1 MEQFRHVGEV
11 LGSMKVLM
19 VLQEDIQINRRQCC
33 LLLDIFTMAFEE
45 IASEIKQNL
54 KLEEKNTKWKAL
66 EQPLRELHRVFKEGE
81 LYIKHCLDVK
91 DFWGKA
97 ITLHNS
103 KDCVEFHI
111 HNLLCSFPAVIE
123 AIENAGEISGLDPDE
138 MQKKG
143 ILLRRKYDKEWNDPK
158 LFQLRYG
165 KQYLVPKELCKR
177 LDMVWREDRWLLCE
191 LLKEKKSLEESA
203 VLTKNEQR
211 LADLLLKK
219 ISASET
225 YNWTLFPSS
234 ILTGAK
240 DYAVRRRLGCGK
252 ELKEIQW
259 LGESFVLHHLFGED
273 GSSKGEISTLL
284 SLSHPNVLQY
294 LCAFCDEEKKECFL
308 VAELMNKTLACHVKE
323 NSSLRRRILFSLPV
337 VVDIMIQIA
346 RGMEYLHSQ
355 KIYHGDL
362 NPTNVLLKSRTP
374 SEGYFHVKV
383 AGYSSLCALNHNSH
397 HLPNQDSTNPFIWY
411 APEVLAEQEKSESNS
426 NSKYSEKSD
435 VYSFGMIC
443 FQLLTG
449 KIPFEEGHLQG
460 DKMSR
465 NIRAGERPLFSLPSP
480 KYLVNLTRRCWQTEP
495 LLRPSFSSICRI
507 LRYIKKFLVM
517 NPDNGHP
524 DLQSPPVD
532 CCDVEAGF
540 QKKLSAYVNSMAVT
554 QIPFHMFAYK
564 LAELDKTRLSTK
576 IRICETASEAET
588 TSKDENFFAEDDSFL
603 LPVGY
608 ARSVFSDIP
617 DKKNRL
623 SNKGTALK
631 VRRVPVEDQIQPR
644 SDVRSICSEIPEK
657 RTLSFKKCADIKT
670 RKSSVEDQ
678 VQPRSDVR
686 SISSETPEKR
696 TLSFK
701 KCTDIKTRK
710 SSVEDQVQ
718 PGSNVRSICS
728 EIPEKRTLSSE
739 KCADIKTRKSSDQ
752 VQPGN
757 DVRSICSEIPEKR
770 TLSFK
775 KCADIKTRKSSG
787 TPKAQDG
794 ASLLNP
800 QRRSVK
806 INKRN
811 DFVVPITSSKIASQ
825 GRTRGHVS
833 DSEIQ

>member
-1 MEQFRHVGEV
+1 MFLFEFDSLQTEKSRFFWSFLAGELHRIHRLFLPIWLFEAGMEQFRQVGEV
-11 LGSMKVLM
+11 LGSMKALM

-33 LLLDIFTMAFEE
+33 LLLHIFAMAFEE

-81 LYIKHCLDVK
+81 LYIKQCLDVK
-91 DFWGKA
+91 DFWGRA
-97 ITLHNS
+97 ITFHNS

-177 LDMVWREDRWLLCE
+177 LDTVWKEDRWLLCE
-191 LLKEKKSLEESA
+191 VLKEKKSSESA

-219 ISASET
+219 ISALET
-225 YNWTLFPSS
+225 YNWTLCPSS

-240 DYAVRRRLGCGK
+240 DYAVRRRLGSGK

-259 LGESFVLHHLFGED
+259 LGESFVMHHLFGEV
-273 GSSKGEISTLL
+273 GSSKDEISTLL
-284 SLSHPNVLQY
+284 SLSHPNVLPY
-294 LCAFCDEEKKECFL
+294 LCAFWDEEKKECFL
-308 VAELMNKTLACHVKE
+308 VAELMNKSLACHVKE
-323 NSSLRRRILFSLPV
+323 NSSPRRRILFSLPV

-374 SEGYFHVKV
+374 SEGYFLVKV
-383 AGYSSLCALNHNSH
+383 AGYGSSTVLNCNSNC
-397 HLPNQDSTNPFIWY
+397 LPNQDSISPFIWY
-411 APEVLAEQEKSESNS
+411 APEVLAEQEKPESNS
-426 NSKYSEKSD
+426 ISKYSEKAD

-465 NIRAGERPLFSLPSP
+465 NIRTGERPLFSFPSP

-495 LLRPSFSSICRI
+495 SLRPSFSSICRI
-507 LRYIKKFLVM
+507 LRNVKKFLVM
-517 NPDNGHP
+517 NPENGHP
-524 DLQSPPVD
+524 ELHSPPVD
-532 CCDVEAGF
+532 YCDIEAGF
-540 QKKLSAYVNSMAVT
+540 QKELSASGNSMAVT

-564 LAELDKTRLSTK
+564 LAELDKTCLSTK
-576 IRICETASEAET
+576 VEICETASEAGT
-588 TSKDENFFAEDDSFL
+588 TCKDENLFAEDDSFL
-603 LPVGY
+603 LPVRY
-608 ARSVFSDIP
+608 ARSVFSDTP

-623 SNKGTALK
+623 TNKGTALK
-631 VRRVPVEDQIQPR
+631 VRRVPEDQVQLGI
-644 SDVRSICSEIPEK
+644 DARSICSEIPEK
-657 RTLSFKKCADIKT
+657 RTLSFKKY
-670 RKSSVEDQ
+670 
-678 VQPRSDVR
+678 
-686 SISSETPEKR
+686 
-696 TLSFK
+696 
-701 KCTDIKTRK
+701 
-710 SSVEDQVQ
+710 
-718 PGSNVRSICS
+718 
-728 EIPEKRTLSSE
+728 
-739 KCADIKTRKSSDQ
+739 
-752 VQPGN
+752 
-757 DVRSICSEIPEKR
+757 
-770 TLSFK
+770 
-775 KCADIKTRKSSG
+775 ADIKTRKSSG
-787 TPKAQDG
+787 TPKAQDR

-800 QRRSVK
+800 ERHNVK
-806 INKRN
+806 ITKRR
-811 DFVVPITSSKIASQ
+811 DFVVPMTSSKSVSR
-825 GRTRGHVS
+825 GRLRGHVS